1 MFLLRVNIAD
11 AKHNGEKCAKTK
23 SRIIEL
29 AETETCHSVC
39 SPPGK
44 SSENVLLILF
54 LFQLTVMLDLG
65 DHGHLALSHVVEA
78 PKIGQGAT
86 NSISFSKLSNSLIRE
101 EITDASN
108 NDTKCASSRMVPLTD
123 TDTCNVVDCPSGNVK
138 KKKKRITTNMII

>member
-1 MFLLRVNIAD
+1 MR
-11 AKHNGEKCAKTK
+11 
-23 SRIIEL
+23 S
-29 AETETCHSVC
+29 
-39 SPPGK
+39 
-44 SSENVLLILF
+44 
-54 LFQLTVMLDLG
+54 DLG
-65 DHGHLALSHVVEA
+65 DHGHPALSHVVEA

-138 KKKKRITTNMII
+138 KKEENNNKYDNLVDCAVKPWGAWSSCSVTCGGGNKTRTRFKQLYRDITYRYTFIDQG